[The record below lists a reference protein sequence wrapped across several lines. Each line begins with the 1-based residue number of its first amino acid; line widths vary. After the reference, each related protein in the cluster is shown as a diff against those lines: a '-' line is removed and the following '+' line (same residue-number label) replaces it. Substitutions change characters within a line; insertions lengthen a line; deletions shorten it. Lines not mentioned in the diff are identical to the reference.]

1 MKEANMG
8 VGHLILRSVTQLL
21 SLSELA
27 VLYCQSSRQNW
38 MFLVMFYECR
48 KNIKFSELH
57 IQYTWSLEIMD
68 ISKTAETVS
77 LDTGTFL

>member
-48 KNIKFSELH
+48 KNIKLSELQ

>member
-1 MKEANMG
+1 M
-8 VGHLILRSVTQLL
+8 V
-21 SLSELA
+21 
-27 VLYCQSSRQNW
+27 
-38 MFLVMFYECR
+38 LVMFYECR
-48 KNIKFSELH
+48 KNIKLSELQ

>member
-38 MFLVMFYECR
+38 MVLVMFYECR
-48 KNIKFSELH
+48 KNIKLSELE